1 MPKNQRQTTSTPAP
15 KSKTKKARILSL
27 LKRKSGAT
35 IAQIAKVT
43 GWQAH
48 TIRAALT
55 RLRQQGIEI
64 ERNSK
69 DGLSRYRIV
78 QDLKAA

>member
-1 MPKNQRQTTSTPAP
+1 MSTSRKHTTNKPAV
-15 KSKTKKARILSL
+15 KTKKAQVLAL

-35 IAQIAKVT
+35 IAQIAKAT

-48 TIRAALT
+48 TIRAAIT
-55 RLRQQGIEI
+55 RLRQQGNEI
-64 ERNSK
+64 ERKNN

-78 QDLKAA
+78 QELKAA

>member
-1 MPKNQRQTTSTPAP
+1 MSKPNIREPQRSQ
-15 KSKTKKARILSL
+15 TKKAQVIGL

-35 IAQIAKVT
+35 IAQLNKKT

-55 RLRQQGIEI
+55 RLRQEGYQIGR
-64 ERNSK
+64 EREAGS
-69 DGLSRYRIV
+69 SRYRILA
-78 QDLKAA
+78 QGKAD

>member
-1 MPKNQRQTTSTPAP
+1 MSTSRKQTTNKPTA
-15 KSKTKKARILSL
+15 KTKKARILAL

-78 QDLKAA
+78 QNLKAA

>member
-1 MPKNQRQTTSTPAP
+1 MSTPRKHTTNKP
-15 KSKTKKARILSL
+15 VTKTKKARVLAL

-78 QDLKAA
+78 QEFKAA

>member
-1 MPKNQRQTTSTPAP
+1 MSTSRKQATIKPTA
-15 KSKTKKARILSL
+15 KTKKARILAL

-78 QDLKAA
+78 QNLKAA

>member
-1 MPKNQRQTTSTPAP
+1 MTTYQKQSAKTPTA
-15 KSKTKKARILSL
+15 KTKKARIVAL
-27 LKRKSGAT
+27 LKRNSGAT
-35 IAQIAKVT
+35 IAQIAKTT

-48 TIRAALT
+48 TIRAAIT

-64 ERNSK
+64 QRNSK

-78 QDLKAA
+78 AMSKAT

>member
-1 MPKNQRQTTSTPAP
+1 MSTSKKQITKTPAA
-15 KSKTKKARILSL
+15 KTKKAQVLAL

-35 IAQIAKVT
+35 IVQIAKAT

-48 TIRAALT
+48 TIRAAIT
-55 RLRQQGIEI
+55 RFRQQGIEI

-69 DGLSRYRIV
+69 DGLSRYRIA
-78 QDLKAA
+78 QDLKVA

>member
-1 MPKNQRQTTSTPAP
+1 MSTSKKQITKTPAP
-15 KSKTKKARILSL
+15 KTKKAQVLAL

-35 IAQIAKVT
+35 IAQIAKAT

>member
-1 MPKNQRQTTSTPAP
+1 MSTSQKQTTKTPAA
-15 KSKTKKARILSL
+15 KTKKARVLAL